1 MKSETSFPR
10 FTSKHLLFVLISLAL
25 AGGVVGS
32 FWVGKATDSRSRRIL
47 QERTLAA
54 AVGMPIADVA
64 TLSGTARDA
73 NDPAYLRLKDHLTRL
88 HHAAP
93 DTRFY
98 YLVRLIEGKIVFLC
112 DSEPEDSP
120 DYSPPGSVYEDEDP
134 EFRAFVENEV
144 AGTRGPQKDS
154 WGVWISSAIPLF
166 DAQGQCV
173 AILAADVDA
182 HYWTQRIVQFQAI
195 PLLFSLLLSGFLLL
209 LYTLQIRDERAR
221 RALTHMAEE
230 QAFLFDK
237 IETLVWHLKDMETFG
252 SVNRAFAEFCGYP
265 KSSIEYHPL
274 WCVLT
279 SDEELQSHLD
289 ANRRV
294 FEGKNAVRSEEWHM
308 DALCHPHLFQILRA
322 PIFNASG
329 EVEEAVCSAEDIT
342 ELNRA
347 HEALKESR
355 RSLAAYFDNLPGLA
369 YRCRN
374 DNRWTIEFV
383 SKGSQELTGYPP
395 EAFAGDSPKTFMDL
409 IPPEEQDRL
418 WQIVQEANAERRHYE
433 IRYPLLT
440 ASGERKWVWERGRGV
455 FEDDGTVR
463 MLEGLITDITEMRQ
477 AEQAVRLNEMRLE
490 ALLQLNQM
498 EEMPRQNILTRTLT
512 EAIRLTQSDVGYI
525 AFVSPDER
533 VLTLEACS
541 DSAREGE
548 QPEPVSRVETL
559 KTAEPW
565 SRILKQRQ
573 PLLCNDGSSSCPLET
588 CFPPTRTPL
597 QRTMNVPIFEGP
609 KIAIV
614 SGVANKATPYD
625 ESDIRQITLLMTGM
639 WRILQRK
646 QARQELLHYHEHLQ
660 DLVESRTRQLAESN
674 RLLRQA
680 KEAAEAANQAKS
692 IFLAS
697 VTHELRTPL
706 NAVLGFSQL
715 MRDDPTLTEGQ
726 KENIET
732 INRSG
737 ELLLDLINDVLEMSK
752 LESGQT
758 TRYDTSFD
766 IRRMLLGVEELMRP
780 HAQARRLAF
789 RLELDP
795 SLPLYVRT
803 DEKRIKQILI
813 NLTGNAV
820 KFTREGIVVIRAWA
834 QEEIQTL
841 GFEVQDTGPGIP
853 LSDQERLFEP
863 FTQAR
868 GNATGGVGLGLYI
881 SRKLVELLG
890 GELTLRSEPGAGS
903 LFSFKV
909 PYELVADEDLPST
922 LADSSRSYN
931 WLSTPQP
938 PEILVCEDQAENREF
953 LLQILQSVGLRTREA
968 ADGEQAV
975 RQFEANRPDLIL
987 MDLCMPV
994 LDGYEAIHQI
1004 RQQESP
1010 EKRVPIIVISATVS
1024 EENRQTLLL
1033 RGADDFIAKPFQTHE
1048 LFDKLIMHLGR
1059 TGASLGESRKAA
1071 SDLLNAGRLNEM
1083 LSHLPESLIVQ
1094 LENALAIL
1102 DLDGFKTFLPQV
1114 AEQEPVLGNEL
1125 KRLAGGYEVAEL
1137 AKIFNARKST

>member
-1 MKSETSFPR
+1 MKSETSFPG
-10 FTSKHLLFVLISLAL
+10 FTSKHLLFVLIALAL
-25 AGGVVGS
+25 GGGVAGS
-32 FWVGKATDSRSRRIL
+32 FWVGKATDSRTRTIL

-54 AVGMPIADVA
+54 AVGIPIADVA
-64 TLSGTARDA
+64 ALSGTARDA

-88 HHAAP
+88 RHAAS
-93 DTRFY
+93 DVRFY

-112 DSEPEDSP
+112 DSEPENSP

-154 WGVWISSAIPLF
+154 WGVWVSSAIPLF
-166 DAQGQCV
+166 DSQGHCV

-182 HYWTQRIVQFQAI
+182 HYWARKITQFQAI
-195 PLLFSLLLSGFLLL
+195 PLLFSLLLAGFLLL
-209 LYTLQIRDERAR
+209 LYILQMRDERVR

-230 QAFLFDK
+230 RAFLFDK
-237 IETLVWHLKDMETFG
+237 IETRVWRLKDMETFG
-252 SVNRAFAEFCGYP
+252 TVNRAFAEFCGYP
-265 KSSIEYHPL
+265 KSSIEHHPISS
-274 WCVLT
+274 VVT
-279 SDEELQSHLD
+279 SEEELQTHLD

-294 FEGKNAVRSEEWHM
+294 FEGKSAVRSEEWHM
-308 DALCHPHLFQILRA
+308 DIQCRPHLFQILRA
-322 PIFNASG
+322 PIFNADG

-342 ELNRA
+342 EQNRA
-347 HEALKESR
+347 VQAL
-355 RSLAAYFDNLPGLA
+355 
-369 YRCRN
+369 
-374 DNRWTIEFV
+374 
-383 SKGSQELTGYPP
+383 
-395 EAFAGDSPKTFMDL
+395 
-409 IPPEEQDRL
+409 
-418 WQIVQEANAERRHYE
+418 
-433 IRYPLLT
+433 
-440 ASGERKWVWERGRGV
+440 
-455 FEDDGTVR
+455 
-463 MLEGLITDITEMRQ
+463 
-477 AEQAVRLNEMRLE
+477 RLNEMRLE

-498 EEMPRQNILTRTLT
+498 EEMPRQDILTRTLT
-512 EAIRLTQSDVGYI
+512 EVIRLTQSDVGYI

-541 DSAREGE
+541 ESVREGDK
-548 QPEPVSRVETL
+548 QDTGPRTCTVKSVG
-559 KTAEPW
+559 PW
-565 SRILKQRQ
+565 ERILKQRQ
-573 PLLCNDGSSSCPLET
+573 PLLCNTDTPSCTLET
-588 CFPPTRTPL
+588 CFPPARTSL
-597 QRTMNVPIFEGP
+597 QRTMNVPVFDGP

-614 SGVANKATPYD
+614 AGVANKSTNYD

-646 QARQELLHYHEHLQ
+646 QARQELLHYHERLQ

-715 MRDDPTLTEGQ
+715 MRDDPTLTESQ

-758 TRYDTSFD
+758 SRYDTSFD
-766 IRRMLLGVEELMRP
+766 VRRMLLGVEEIMRP
-780 HAQARRLAF
+780 HAQTRRLAF

-813 NLTGNAV
+813 NLTGNAI
-820 KFTREGIVVIRAWA
+820 KFTREGVVVIRARA

-853 LSDQERLFEP
+853 REDQERLFEP

-890 GELTLRSEPGAGS
+890 GELSLRSE
-903 LFSFKV
+903 
-909 PYELVADEDLPST
+909 
-922 LADSSRSYN
+922 
-931 WLSTPQP
+931 
-938 PEILVCEDQAENREF
+938 
-953 LLQILQSVGLRTREA
+953 
-968 ADGEQAV
+968 
-975 RQFEANRPDLIL
+975 
-987 MDLCMPV
+987 
-994 LDGYEAIHQI
+994 
-1004 RQQESP
+1004 
-1010 EKRVPIIVISATVS
+1010 
-1024 EENRQTLLL
+1024 
-1033 RGADDFIAKPFQTHE
+1033 RG
-1048 LFDKLIMHLGR
+1048 
-1059 TGASLGESRKAA
+1059 
-1071 SDLLNAGRLNEM
+1071 
-1083 LSHLPESLIVQ
+1083 
-1094 LENALAIL
+1094 
-1102 DLDGFKTFLPQV
+1102 
-1114 AEQEPVLGNEL
+1114 
-1125 KRLAGGYEVAEL
+1125 
-1137 AKIFNARKST
+1137 